1 MVTHNAFQNLI
12 ISFAP
17 GERVFTEGEVG
28 TTMFIVQSGR
38 VRLFRAGGGKAV
50 AIAEME
56 KGDFFGEMSLLEAT
70 PRNMSAEA
78 INSVELIEI
87 NSTTF
92 DRMIRSNIEIAV
104 RMLRKLSG
112 RLQKAESLLGAQ
124 RAAQSGDLAGA
135 LPLSTPTAAATPLA
149 AASAARSAKVS
160 VTTVTAPAP
169 AAGAA
174 TRAGKTRPAT
184 VPVSGAMGT
193 TTSIPAAAPPV
204 AAPAPAATR
213 PGAAASAFP
222 GSLSATRPPAAP
234 AVAASMPAGG
244 AATATS
250 TTTAARPAPPIAPV
264 ITARPVVA
272 QGARLVSENGETV
285 FPISQGEAL
294 LGRYDPVTETQPEVD
309 LTLIDIKR
317 SVSRRHARI
326 STRDGIYFLT
336 EEVGALNGTFVNG
349 VKLTTGKPAPLT
361 NEDRVSLGTVNLVF
375 RS

>member
-1 MVTHNAFQNLI
+1 MVTPNPFQNLI
-12 ISFAP
+12 ISFSP

-38 VRLFRAGGGKAV
+38 VRLFRESGAKAV

-78 INSVELIEI
+78 IDAVELIEI

-124 RAAQSGDLAGA
+124 RAAQSPERDAVA
-135 LPLSTPTAAATPLA
+135 A
-149 AASAARSAKVS
+149 AASASAAIPGAVPPRPAKAPATPAAPGRAVPAAVPVTPRAAAPALGRDPLAPAASAPAASVS
-160 VTTVTAPAP
+160 PAP
-169 AAGAA
+169 ASSSAV
-174 TRAGKTRPAT
+174 RPI
-184 VPVSGAMGT
+184 V
-193 TTSIPAAAPPV
+193 
-204 AAPAPAATR
+204 APA
-213 PGAAASAFP
+213 
-222 GSLSATRPPAAP
+222 SLSATRPPTAA
-234 AVAASMPAGG
+234 ALAASGPATSG
-244 AATATS
+244 AASGATTTA
-250 TTTAARPAPPIAPV
+250 TAARPGAAVAIASPGRV
-264 ITARPVVA
+264 PTG
-272 QGARLVSENGETV
+272 QGARLVSESGETV
-285 FPISQGEAL
+285 YPIMQGEAL
-294 LGRYDPVTETQPEVD
+294 VGRYDPVTETQPEVD

-326 STRDGIYFLT
+326 TSREGSYYLT

-349 VKLTTGKPAPLT
+349 VKLVTGKPSPLN

>member
-38 VRLFRAGGGKAV
+38 VRLFREGGGKTV

-78 INSVELIEI
+78 VDSVELIEI

-124 RAAQSGDLAGA
+124 RAAQAGDVAHVQAAAASAPAGMTIAAAPALRPSKVPAAAAAVPSAAPAGA
-135 LPLSTPTAAATPLA
+135 PAPSVKERPAPFSASSGLRSPSPPASPSIPASGAAAARPAVAASA
-149 AASAARSAKVS
+149 AASAA
-160 VTTVTAPAP
+160 AP
-169 AAGAA
+169 
-174 TRAGKTRPAT
+174 
-184 VPVSGAMGT
+184 
-193 TTSIPAAAPPV
+193 
-204 AAPAPAATR
+204 
-213 PGAAASAFP
+213 P
-222 GSLSATRPPAAP
+222 GSLSATRPPAS
-234 AVAASMPAGG
+234 VAGSHA
-244 AATATS
+244 
-250 TTTAARPAPPIAPV
+250 TAARPAPPVAGAPP
-264 ITARPVVA
+264 ARHAPG

-285 FPISQGEAL
+285 FPISGEAL
-294 LGRYDPVTETQPEVD
+294 VGRYDPVTETQPEVD

-326 STRDGIYFLT
+326 STRDGVYFLT

-349 VKLTTGKPAPLT
+349 VKLTTGKPAPLS

>member
-12 ISFAP
+12 ISFSP

-38 VRLFRAGGGKAV
+38 VRLFREGGGKAV

-78 INSVELIEI
+78 IDGVELIEI

-124 RAAQSGDLAGA
+124 RAAQSDHPVTAAPGA
-135 LPLSTPTAAATPLA
+135 SAPVAAAPVAAAPKPSRPSAPTVVPAAAPSGPARARPRPTSVPLSGAVGSTTSTPAAAAVAPPD
-149 AASAARSAKVS
+149 
-160 VTTVTAPAP
+160 PAP
-169 AAGAA
+169 
-174 TRAGKTRPAT
+174 
-184 VPVSGAMGT
+184 
-193 TTSIPAAAPPV
+193 IPAAA
-204 AAPAPAATR
+204 
-213 PGAAASAFP
+213 AAAAVP
-222 GSLSATRPPAAP
+222 ASLSATRPPAAAVAEAAPSAP
-234 AVAASMPAGG
+234 AVTATVT
-244 AATATS
+244 ATAP
-250 TTTAARPAPPIAPV
+250 RPAPSIAVPAAPRGA
-264 ITARPVVA
+264 TA

-285 FPISQGEAL
+285 FPIAQGDAM

-326 STRDGIYFLT
+326 STRDGVYFLT

-349 VKLTTGKPAPLT
+349 VKLITGKPAPLN